1 MAHRVKKTK
10 APKTNDKAFYWASI
24 VLSILGAADAIYLIV
39 LKYTHNAAMCLG
51 NGGCAT
57 VNNSPY
63 SQIGPVPVSVIGLLG
78 YLAILSVHFLE
89 PRSRTFEANGP
100 LFTFGMSLTGV
111 AFSAYLTYIELY
123 VIFAICPFC
132 VASAV
137 IITLIFIIAIIRL
150 VRQFASQED

>member
-1 MAHRVKKTK
+1 MAHRVKKTT
-10 APKTNDKAFYWASI
+10 APKTIDKPFYWASI

-39 LKYTHNAAMCLG
+39 LKYSHNTAMCLG

-57 VNNSPY
+57 VNDSPY
-63 SQIGPVPVSVIGLLG
+63 SQIGAVPVAAIGLLG
-78 YLAILSVHFLE
+78 YLAILGVHFLE
-89 PRSRTFEANGP
+89 PRIRLFGGNGP

-123 VIFAICPFC
+123 VIYAVCPFC

-137 IITLIFIIAIIRL
+137 FITLIFIIAIIRL
-150 VRQFASQED
+150 VKQFES